1 MPVFEYNGIDSSGR
15 KVKGSLDA
23 ESPRALKE
31 TLKTKGVFVTNS
43 VEGSKASVSKGQGL
57 SREIDVAKLFQGS
70 RVPAME
76 LAMLTRQL
84 ATLQRA
90 GIPLIESLNAV
101 VEQVERQNLRH
112 VLSDIRSRVN
122 EGSSLAN
129 ALGEHPKVFSS
140 LYVNMVRAGESSG
153 NLDLVLERLTEFLDS
168 TADLKSK
175 VMSALYYP
183 MVMAFIGS
191 AIMSFLFMYVI
202 PKVTQIFEDQG
213 QALPVLTRILIWFTQ
228 FITTPL
234 YFIMIL
240 VLIGGA
246 IWGVLTWRATET
258 GRYKWDCYMLKMPI
272 FGRTVRIIAVARF
285 AKTLATLL
293 ASGVPLLVAMD
304 IVKAILG
311 NSRLVEVIED
321 VRANVREG
329 DSIAA
334 PLKRSGEFPPL
345 VTHMI
350 AIGERSGRLEQ
361 MLDSVADAYQKQVE
375 NRLRALTS
383 LMEPAMIVIMGG
395 VVAFIVFAI
404 LMPILKIGQAFT

>member
-1 MPVFEYNGIDSSGR
+1 MPVFEYSGIDSNGK

-23 ESPRALKE
+23 ESARALKE
-31 TLKTKGVFVTNS
+31 TLRSKGVFVTAS
-43 VEGSKASVSKGQGL
+43 VEGSKSTVSKGEGL

-70 RVPAME
+70 RVPALE

-112 VLSDIRSRVN
+112 ILSDVRSRVN

-129 ALGEHPKVFSS
+129 ALAEHPRVFTN

-168 TADLKSK
+168 SADLKGK

-183 MVMAFIGS
+183 LIMMVLGS
-191 AIMSFLFMYVI
+191 GIMGFLFMYVI

-213 QALPVLTRILIWFTQ
+213 QALPLMTRFLIWFTG
-228 FITTPL
+228 FVTTPV
-234 YFIMIL
+234 YFI
-240 VLIGGA
+240 LIAVFVGVS
-246 IWGVLTWRATET
+246 IWGILKWRSTEN
-258 GRYKWDCYMLKMPI
+258 GRYVWDCYLLKAPVL
-272 FGRTVRIIAVARF
+272 GKTVRLIAVSRF
-285 AKTLATLL
+285 AKTLSTLL

-383 LMEPAMIVIMGG
+383 LMEPAMIVLMGG

-404 LMPILKIGQAFT
+404 LMPILKIGQGFT